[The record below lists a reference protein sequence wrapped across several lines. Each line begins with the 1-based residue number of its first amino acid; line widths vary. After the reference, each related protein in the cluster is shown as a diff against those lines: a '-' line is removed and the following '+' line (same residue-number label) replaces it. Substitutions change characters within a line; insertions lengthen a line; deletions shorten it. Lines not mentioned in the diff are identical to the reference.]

1 MLRLTIHAGPLE
13 DVSRFNQLAR
23 LDIVYDKLSPLAD
36 YKVVLLERNR
46 DVPAPRTL
54 QAYPRWSA
62 SLWDLAARAL
72 AICLPDEPQATE
84 TVPEVEPGGKRCAF
98 AREVS
103 VIIEHAAGDQKNT
116 LGTASIRQAG
126 RKRGIYQAY
135 FDEHTMKPRRTEV
148 FEFAPAYFRPA
159 ELLLHACLYCLEGK
173 PELPAR
179 PGLCAPPPVMLD
191 GLPYIQVHQLVEP
204 ARTGFR
210 TWLNWFSEPVRKHPG
225 APLGIAPATLYTK
238 FLCSAI

>member
-23 LDIVYDKLSPLAD
+23 LEIVYDKLSPLAD

-54 QAYPRWSA
+54 LAYPRWSA

-72 AICLPDEPQATE
+72 ALCLPDEPPATE
-84 TVPEVEPGGKRCAF
+84 TVPKVEPGGKRCAF

-116 LGTASIRQAG
+116 LGTASLRQTG

-159 ELLLHACLYCLEGK
+159 ELLLHACLYCLEESQNCPRG
-173 PELPAR
+173 PACARR
-179 PGLCAPPPVMLD
+179 PPSCW
-191 GLPYIQVHQLVEP
+191 
-204 ARTGFR
+204 TGCPTSR
-210 TWLNWFSEPVRKHPG
+210 STSW
-225 APLGIAPATLYTK
+225 
-238 FLCSAI
+238 